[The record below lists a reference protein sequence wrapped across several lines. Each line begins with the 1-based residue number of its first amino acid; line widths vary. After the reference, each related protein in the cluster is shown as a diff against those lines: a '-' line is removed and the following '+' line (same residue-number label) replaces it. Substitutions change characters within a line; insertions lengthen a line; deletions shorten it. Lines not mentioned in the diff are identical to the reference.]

1 MKNYKTLA
9 RLFHA
14 DPSTSSFAHL
24 KERTLA
30 RLEADSTFR
39 TGIQTSLGELFVA
52 NPRELILLSEKVLL
66 TEKTVTQLWD
76 SVSGVIQ
83 WNYIRHYISEE
94 LFTSNEIEGVRSTRK
109 ETQEAVNKA
118 MEEYRTS
125 DGHSTRFL
133 EFAKLYL
140 NLAYGNTTLPSTL
153 AEIRNIYDNIV
164 VNEIDKSDKPDGTL
178 FRASAV
184 EIQGVH
190 GEAIHSGVQGENA
203 INLMLTH
210 MMDLVQNPQFP
221 SIQSAIVSHF
231 LFEYTHPF
239 YDGNGRT
246 GRYLLA
252 LYLNQ
257 SLSLPTVLS
266 LSRIIAAR
274 KDAYYKAFTIA
285 EDPLNHGELTFFVET
300 ILQFIAAA
308 QEELIEQLSI
318 KIAQLRKAEALCN
331 QLVQENGLSK
341 HASELLFM
349 VVQEELFDSITPVS
363 LQAAADYLQITKQS
377 ARKYVQEL
385 NSAGLISFASKR
397 PLRIRA
403 SQHCLASLYGTI

>member
-39 TGIQTSLGELFVA
+39 TGIQTSLGEFFVA

-83 WNYIRHYISEE
+83 WNYIRHAISEE

-125 DGHSTRFL
+125 DGRSARFL

-140 NLAYGNTTLPSTL
+140 NLAHGNTTLPSTL

-164 VNEIDKSDKPDGTL
+164 VNEIDESDKPDGTL
-178 FRASAV
+178 FRASAM
-184 EIQGVH
+184 EIQGAH

-203 INLMLTH
+203 INLMLMH
-210 MMDLVQNPQFP
+210 MMDLTQNPQFP
-221 SIQSAIVSHF
+221 SLQSAIVSHF

-252 LYLNQ
+252 LYLKQ

-266 LSRIIAAR
+266 LSHIIATR
-274 KDAYYKAFTIA
+274 KNAYYKAFTIA
-285 EDPLNHGELTFFVET
+285 EDPLNRGELTFFVET
-300 ILQFIAAA
+300 ILQFISEA
-308 QEELIEQLSI
+308 QEEIIEQLSI
-318 KIAQLRKAEALCN
+318 KVAQLHKAETLCN
-331 QLVQENGLSK
+331 QLTQEKSLSK
-341 HASELLFM
+341 HASNLLFM
-349 VVQEELFDSITPVS
+349 TVQEALFDSAASVS
-363 LQAAADYLQITKQS
+363 LEAAADYLQVTKQS

-385 NSAGLISFASKR
+385 DSAGLIVFVSKR
-397 PLRIRA
+397 PLRFRA
-403 SQHCLASLYGTI
+403 SEQYLNPLNGTF